1 MSVSAVWD
9 DILSHKECVCRQMP
23 PQPPPVHLPNIR
35 KHTQISLLVFC
46 NLRIEFLFKKK
57 PLLFKFLSLSILA
70 LKDKTGRRYENIASK
85 GYIWGRSLLK

>member
-9 DILSHKECVCRQMP
+9 DILSHKECVWRQMP

-46 NLRIEFLFKKK
+46 NLSIEFLF
-57 PLLFKFLSLSILA
+57 
-70 LKDKTGRRYENIASK
+70 
-85 GYIWGRSLLK
+85 